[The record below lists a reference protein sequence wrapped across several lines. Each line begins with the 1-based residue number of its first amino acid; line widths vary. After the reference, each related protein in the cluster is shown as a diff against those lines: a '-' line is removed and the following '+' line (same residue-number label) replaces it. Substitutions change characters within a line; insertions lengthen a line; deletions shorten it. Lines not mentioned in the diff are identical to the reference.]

1 MTKTFL
7 PLTPDEAAM
16 LEEAS
21 KYWAEQSA
29 DAEPSTDDLEAEG
42 DYEIEGRIISD
53 FKDWKDEQPRNE
65 P

>member
-16 LEEAS
+16 LEEGA

-29 DAEPSTDDLEAEG
+29 DAEPSTDDCD
-42 DYEIEGRIISD
+42 DYEAPNGD
-53 FKDWKDEQPRNE
+53 
-65 P
+65 